1 MEHIPDFKDGLI
13 AEVAKAADLCM
24 KPYVHSVSLE
34 NELNDVND
42 LEDLIFKIQC
52 RNIDGEREESMDIEL
67 EVYKSGN
74 EVNMTLSWKSLIDRP
89 MLWQG
94 KHAVW
99 MDSSSGVQC
108 EIPSYGKPFE
118 SLARRLRT
126 VFKTSLL

>member
-1 MEHIPDFKDGLI
+1 MHTPESKDSLI
-13 AEVAKAADLCM
+13 SEVAKAADLCM
-24 KPYVHSVSLE
+24 KPYVHSVFLE
-34 NELNDVND
+34 NQLDD
-42 LEDLIFKIQC
+42 DSDDLIFKIQS

-74 EVNMTLSWKSLIDRP
+74 EVNMTISWKSLIDRP
-89 MLWQG
+89 ILWQG

-108 EIPSYGKPFE
+108 ETPSYGKLFE

-126 VFKTSLL
+126 VFKASALLT

>member
-1 MEHIPDFKDGLI
+1 MHTPDLKNSLI
-13 AEVAKAADLCM
+13 VEIARAADLCM
-24 KPYVHSVSLE
+24 KPYVHSVFLE
-34 NELNDVND
+34 NHLDEDED

-74 EVNMTLSWKSLIDRP
+74 EVNMTISWKSLIDRP
-89 MLWQG
+89 ILWQG

-108 EIPSYGKPFE
+108 EPPSYGTLFE

-126 VFKTSLL
+126 VFKASLN

>member
-1 MEHIPDFKDGLI
+1 MHTPDSKDGLI

-24 KPYVHSVSLE
+24 KPYVHSVFLE
-34 NELNDVND
+34 NQLDD
-42 LEDLIFKIQC
+42 DSDDLIFKIQS

-74 EVNMTLSWKSLIDRP
+74 EINMTISWKSLIDNP
-89 MLWQG
+89 ILWQG

-108 EIPSYGKPFE
+108 ETPSYGKLFE
-118 SLARRLRT
+118 SLARRLKT
-126 VFKTSLL
+126 VFKALLT

>member
-1 MEHIPDFKDGLI
+1 MHTPDFKDSLI
-13 AEVAKAADLCM
+13 SEVAKAADLCM

-34 NELNDVND
+34 NELNDAND
-42 LEDLIFKIQC
+42 LEDLILKIQC

-67 EVYKSGN
+67 EVYKSGK
-74 EVNMTLSWKSLIDRP
+74 EVNMTLSWKSQIDRP

-99 MDSSSGVQC
+99 MDGSSGMQC
-108 EIPSYGKPFE
+108 ETPSYGKSLE

-126 VFKTSLL
+126 VFKASFL

>member
-1 MEHIPDFKDGLI
+1 MHTPDLKNSLI
-13 AEVAKAADLCM
+13 VEIARAADLCM
-24 KPYVHSVSLE
+24 KPYVHSVFLE
-34 NELNDVND
+34 NHLDEDED

-74 EVNMTLSWKSLIDRP
+74 EVNMTISWKSLIDRP
-89 MLWQG
+89 ILWQG

-108 EIPSYGKPFE
+108 EKPSYGNHFE

-126 VFKTSLL
+126 VFKASLN

>member
-1 MEHIPDFKDGLI
+1 MHTPDSKDSLI

-24 KPYVHSVSLE
+24 KPYVHSVFWE
-34 NELNDVND
+34 NQFNDEND
-42 LEDLIFKIQC
+42 LNELIFKIQC

-74 EVNMTLSWKSLIDRP
+74 EVNMTISWKSLIDRP
-89 MLWQG
+89 ILWQG

-108 EIPSYGKPFE
+108 DIPSDGKPFE

-126 VFKTSLL
+126 IFKTSLN

>member
-1 MEHIPDFKDGLI
+1 MHTHDPKDRLI

-24 KPYVHSVSLE
+24 KPYVHAVFLE
-34 NELNDVND
+34 NQLDD
-42 LEDLIFKIQC
+42 DSDDLIFKIQS

-74 EVNMTLSWKSLIDRP
+74 DVNMTISWKSLIDRP
-89 MLWQG
+89 ILWQG

-108 EIPSYGKPFE
+108 ETPSYGKLFE

-126 VFKTSLL
+126 VFKASLS